1 MEIEGKNQVEKRVLA
16 DYAPLS
22 FSKQELLDQ
31 LDNNWF
37 QSTGIVVGIIEKKH
51 NRMAAG
57 HLKLFPDKNKDWAL
71 FSPNDSRLPRIKV
84 KINECPNDFY
94 LNSHFYAN
102 SLFIAQIKDIPNNS
116 RYAIGYIKHML
127 IIKNNLK

>member
-37 QSTGIVVGIIEKKH
+37 QRTGIVVGIIEKKH

-57 HLKLFPDKNKDWAL
+57 HLKLFPDKNKDYFL
-71 FSPNDSRLPRIKV
+71 QMIQDCL
-84 KINECPNDFY
+84 E
-94 LNSHFYAN
+94 
-102 SLFIAQIKDIPNNS
+102 
-116 RYAIGYIKHML
+116 
-127 IIKNNLK
+127 LK